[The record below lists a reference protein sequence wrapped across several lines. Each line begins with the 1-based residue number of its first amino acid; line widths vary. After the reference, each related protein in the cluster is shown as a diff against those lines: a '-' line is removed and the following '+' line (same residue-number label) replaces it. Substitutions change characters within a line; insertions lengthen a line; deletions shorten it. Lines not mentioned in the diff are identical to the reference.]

1 MTSDD
6 FDQLIARIAVFEGES
21 QELDARVL
29 HALLAPEGSKI
40 EESPINGQWV
50 IYEPTRFGR
59 EPYRLW
65 QTPSPLRQM
74 RSIITSVDAVLELC
88 GKSCGNAEAARALIN
103 ALHLGDVVNDQPIG
117 PQIAKALMLDLL
129 RNAQAS
135 LEANPQPG
143 P

>member
-6 FDQLIARIAVFEGES
+6 FDHLIARISAFEGES

-59 EPYRLW
+59 EPFRLW
-65 QTPSPLRQM
+65 QTPSPLRQV
-74 RSIITSVDAVLELC
+74 RSIITSVDAVMELC
-88 GKSCGNAEAARALIN
+88 GKTLGNAEAARSLIN
-103 ALHLGDVVNDQPIG
+103 ALHLGDVINDQPIG
-117 PQIAKALMLDLL
+117 PQIAKAVTIDLL

-135 LEANPQPG
+135 LEANPQRAP
-143 P
+143 

>member
-1 MTSDD
+1 MTSED
-6 FDQLIARIAVFEGES
+6 FDQLIARIAAFEGES

-29 HALLAPEGSKI
+29 HALMAPEGSKI

-59 EPYRLW
+59 EPFRLW
-65 QTPSPLRQM
+65 QTPSPYRQM
-74 RSIITSVDAVLELC
+74 RSIITSVDAIMELC
-88 GKSCGNAEAARALIN
+88 GQTLGNAETARVLIN
-103 ALHLGDVVNDQPIG
+103 AVHLGDVINDKPIA
-117 PQIAKALMLDLL
+117 PQIAKAMTLDLL

-135 LEANPQPG
+135 LDANPQPA